1 MTQPKEGNGHN
12 QDVQADDIDV
22 YEKIENENPLTEDQR
37 WFKENLGT
45 GEREI
50 VFETPE
56 VFDSSE
62 DEPQEG

>member
-1 MTQPKEGNGHN
+1 MSQSGNGKKE
-12 QDVQADDIDV
+12 DVKPSDIDIF
-22 YEKIENENPLTEDQR
+22 EKIENENPLTEDQR

-50 VFETPE
+50 EVNPPE
-56 VFDSSE
+56 LDGSQ

>member
-1 MTQPKEGNGHN
+1 MSQSGNGKKE
-12 QDVQADDIDV
+12 DVQASDIDI
-22 YEKIENENPLTEDQR
+22 YERVENENPLTEDQR

-50 VFETPE
+50 EVNPPE
-56 VFDSSE
+56 LDGSQ

>member
-1 MTQPKEGNGHN
+1 MSQSGNGKKE
-12 QDVQADDIDV
+12 DVKPSDIDIF
-22 YEKIENENPLTEDQR
+22 EKVENENPLTEDQR

-50 VFETPE
+50 EVNPPE
-56 VFDSSE
+56 LDGSQ

>member
-1 MTQPKEGNGHN
+1 MSQSKDGNGN
-12 QDVQADDIDV
+12 KEDVKPSDINI
-22 YEKIENENPLTEDQR
+22 YERIENENLQTEDQR

-50 VFETPE
+50 EINPPE
-56 VFDSSE
+56 LDSSE

>member
-12 QDVQADDIDV
+12 QDVQASDIDT

-56 VFDSSE
+56 AFDSSQ
-62 DEPQEG
+62 DEPQES

>member
-1 MTQPKEGNGHN
+1 VTNEC
-12 QDVQADDIDV
+12 

-45 GEREI
+45 GEQEI

>member
-1 MTQPKEGNGHN
+1 MSQSGNGKKE
-12 QDVQADDIDV
+12 DVKPSDIDIF
-22 YEKIENENPLTEDQR
+22 EKVENENPLTEDQR

-50 VFETPE
+50 EVNPPE
-56 VFDSSE
+56 FDGSQ

>member
-1 MTQPKEGNGHN
+1 MSQSKDGNGQK
-12 QDVQADDIDV
+12 QDAQASEIEV

-50 VFETPE
+50 VFETPDE
-56 VFDSSE
+56 LKDSE
-62 DEPQEG
+62 DETQG